1 LHGVLTKFYNF
12 PHVHT
17 AHHFASQL
25 GNADNSMNSLM
36 LKTGLSR
43 DQLSQLARDRG
54 LTSSG
59 SLNNL
64 MNRQKS
70 FDALMSLDFQSLQ
83 SIDNLAN
90 LIQTGGVSGG
100 GLNMPV
106 SGMKNA
112 DFGAMLSAA
121 SSRNNLNT
129 SSPPGSLEQDFSD
142 AAQRLANANSA
153 NRMDAL
159 LRNLSNSNVPSSS
172 SGGGDTSNAALSN
185 LLQSMQAN
193 LHQLNGQGGNAS
205 TSSLFNQNGMD
216 GNGNSAS
223 QSALNLARFL
233 RPESS
238 TGLSA
243 LRMQDG
249 LSQRNSSSV
258 DDFLSLVAAG
268 DIPHQDPSLLNVPLM
283 QQQDAAAKLLAQQQL
298 LQASGS
304 TSAFGNSLTSGQSFN
319 NMRNGT
325 NNNMDS
331 TSASSSSHFSDSTS
345 ALALAMAQVRAAAM
359 QNGNGKRPSD
369 LMSGM
374 IADKDNTKR

>member
-1 LHGVLTKFYNF
+1 VLWFSPF
-12 PHVHT
+12 T

-112 DFGAMLSAA
+112 DFGAILSAA
-121 SSRNNLNT
+121 SSRNNLNP
-129 SSPPGSLEQDFSD
+129 SSPPRTSEHDFSD

-159 LRNLSNSNVPSSS
+159 LRNLSNSNVPSS
-172 SGGGDTSNAALSN
+172 GGGDTSNAALSN

-193 LHQLNGQGGNAS
+193 LHQLNGQGGNVS
-205 TSSLFNQNGMD
+205 TSSLFNQNGMN

-331 TSASSSSHFSDSTS
+331 TSASSSSHLSDSTS
-345 ALALAMAQVRAAAM
+345 ALALAMAQVRSAAM

>member
-1 LHGVLTKFYNF
+1 
-12 PHVHT
+12 
-17 AHHFASQL
+17 
-25 GNADNSMNSLM
+25 MNSLM

-54 LTSSG
+54 LASSG

-64 MNRQKS
+64 MDRQKS

-90 LIQTGGVSGG
+90 LIQTGGVGG
-100 GLNMPV
+100 SNMPV

-112 DFGAMLSAA
+112 DFDAILSAA
-121 SSRNNLNT
+121 SSRNNLNSST
-129 SSPPGSLEQDFSD
+129 SPHASNSSDHDFSD
-142 AAQRLANANSA
+142 AAQRLANATSA

-159 LRNLSNSNVPSSS
+159 LRNLSNNNMPSSMV
-172 SGGGDTSNAALSN
+172 GGDASNATLSN

-193 LHQLNGQGGNAS
+193 LNQLNGQGS
-205 TSSLFNQNGMD
+205 TSTASLFNQNGMD
-216 GNGNSAS
+216 GNNNSAS

-249 LSQRNSSSV
+249 LNQRNSSSV

-268 DIPHQDPSLLNVPLM
+268 DIPHQDPNLLNVPLM

-298 LQASGS
+298 LRASGS
-304 TSAFGNSLTSGQSFN
+304 ASALANSLTAGQSFSS
-319 NMRNGT
+319 MRGDNGNVDT
-325 NNNMDS
+325 SNSNSHLSN
-331 TSASSSSHFSDSTS
+331 SAS
-345 ALALAMAQVRAAAM
+345 AVAMAMAHVRAAAM
-359 QNGNGKRPSD
+359 QNNSNHGSNGKRSSD
-369 LMSGM
+369 LISGS
-374 IADKDNTKR
+374 IEEKDNAKR

>member
-1 LHGVLTKFYNF
+1 MSFSLLFV
-12 PHVHT
+12 
-17 AHHFASQL
+17 AHRFASQL
-25 GNADNSMNSLM
+25 GNADSSMNSLM

-54 LTSSG
+54 LASSG

-64 MNRQKS
+64 MDRQKS

-90 LIQTGGVSGG
+90 LIQTGGVGG
-100 GLNMPV
+100 SNMPV

-112 DFGAMLSAA
+112 DFDAILSAA
-121 SSRNNLNT
+121 SSRNNLNSST
-129 SSPPGSLEQDFSD
+129 SPHASNSSDHDFSD
-142 AAQRLANANSA
+142 AAQRLANATSA

-159 LRNLSNSNVPSSS
+159 LRNLSNNNMPSSMV
-172 SGGGDTSNAALSN
+172 GGDASNATLSN

-193 LHQLNGQGGNAS
+193 LNQLNGQSS
-205 TSSLFNQNGMD
+205 TSTASLFNQNGMD
-216 GNGNSAS
+216 GNNNSAS

-249 LSQRNSSSV
+249 LNQRNSSSV

-268 DIPHQDPSLLNVPLM
+268 DIPHQDPNLLNVPLM

-298 LQASGS
+298 LRASGS
-304 TSAFGNSLTSGQSFN
+304 ASALANSLTAGQSFSS
-319 NMRNGT
+319 MRGDNGNGNIDSSNT
-325 NNNMDS
+325 NSHISN
-331 TSASSSSHFSDSTS
+331 SAS
-345 ALALAMAQVRAAAM
+345 AVAMAMAHVRAAAM
-359 QNGNGKRPSD
+359 QNNSNHDSNGKRSSD
-369 LMSGM
+369 SISGS
-374 IADKDNTKR
+374 IEEKDNAKR

>member
-1 LHGVLTKFYNF
+1 MHFS
-12 PHVHT
+12 PCT

-25 GNADNSMNSLM
+25 GNADSSMNSLM

-43 DQLSQLARDRG
+43 DQLSQLARDRA
-54 LTSSG
+54 LASSG

-90 LIQTGGVSGG
+90 LIQTGGMSGG

-112 DFGAMLSAA
+112 DFGAILSAA
-121 SSRNNLNT
+121 SSRNNLNS
-129 SSPPGSLEQDFSD
+129 SSPGASINATSEQDFSD
-142 AAQRLANANSA
+142 AAQRLANATSA

-159 LRNLSNSNVPSSS
+159 LRNLSSNNVPS
-172 SGGGDTSNAALSN
+172 SGGGDSSNAALSN
-185 LLQSMQAN
+185 LLQSMQSN

-205 TSSLFNQNGMD
+205 ASSLFNQNGMD
-216 GNGNSAS
+216 GNNNSAS
-223 QSALNLARFL
+223 QSALNLARLL

-304 TSAFGNSLTSGQSFN
+304 TTNFGNSMTSGQSFSS
-319 NMRNGT
+319 MRNGT

-331 TSASSSSHFSDSTS
+331 IGGSSSQLSDSTS
-345 ALALAMAQVRAAAM
+345 ALALAMAQVRAAAI

-369 LMSGM
+369 FISGM
-374 IADKDNTKR
+374 ISDKDNVKR